1 MPSPRHARVRF
12 DAPDF
17 AAIEAT
23 RAKYKDVELSPRT
36 LNSYAAD
43 WRVFEAWT
51 EAAKRAPIPASE
63 ETVEFYCTDLLRLG
77 RKISTVERHCFAIQH
92 MHTRAGF
99 ESPYGEQVKRL
110 LSGARRLLA
119 QMPTQKAALETADLK
134 RIVRKL
140 GHKTPTA
147 ARNSALLLFGFA
159 SALRRSTLAELR
171 PEDLKFTREGVLVTV
186 RHEKQDRKGDGR
198 LVAVPCGRHAT
209 TCPVQAL
216 DRWLDVR
223 GRTLAARGWT
233 QDGGELFDV
242 LERLE
247 RAGCTRY
254 VVTDVRR
261 DGTLTGPNVSLLL
274 QVCQRTERPVIA
286 SGGVSTLDDLRQ
298 LAACEPAGIEG
309 VIVGKALYAGAFTVA
324 EALATLR
331 EPA

>member
-198 LVAVPCGRHAT
+198 LVAVPVGQHAT

-216 DRWLDVR
+216 DRWLDGR
-223 GRTLAARGWT
+223 GRKLPGALFCRVLNGKPDGKQMLGNRIAQIV
-233 QDGGELFDV
+233 QDSVALIGLDRKEYGAHSM
-242 LERLE
+242 
-247 RAGCTRY
+247 RAGC
-254 VVTDVRR
+254 
-261 DGTLTGPNVSLLL
+261 VS
-274 QVCQRTERPVIA
+274 
-286 SGGVSTLDDLRQ
+286 
-298 LAACEPAGIEG
+298 
-309 VIVGKALYAGAFTVA
+309 
-324 EALATLR
+324 EALAGGADALLVARQTGHASLDTLR
-331 EPA
+331 LYERSRDLFRGNAAGMIGL